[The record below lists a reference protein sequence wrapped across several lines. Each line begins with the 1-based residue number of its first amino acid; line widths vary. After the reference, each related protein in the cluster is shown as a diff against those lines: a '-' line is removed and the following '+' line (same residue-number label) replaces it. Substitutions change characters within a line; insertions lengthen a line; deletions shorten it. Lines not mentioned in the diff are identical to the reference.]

1 MRDEVVRGRLHI
13 GLAAPIAFSALAVA
27 GFVAL
32 GTWQLER
39 KAQKEE
45 LIERLDRRL
54 SAAPMLLP
62 AHDIWSQ
69 LDSMQDEFRHVQ
81 FAAAFVP
88 GAEALVYAGPSPFPS
103 DMPGAGYWVFAL
115 ARRTNGDLVVVNRG
129 YVPQDYIKE
138 QQIKEERKSGA
149 PRGGGGGSHTVEIIG
164 VMRWPQPRG
173 YFAPADDVARNLWF
187 VRDHRVIAR
196 AKDWGDAAPFYVEL
210 ETPQPPGGLPRPPPV
225 RPDLR
230 NEHLQYAITW
240 YGLSAAVGLM
250 LVFWLRAQRQT

>member
-1 MRDEVVRGRLHI
+1 MRDEVARGRLRS
-13 GLAAPIAFSALAVA
+13 GLAAPIAFTALAVA

-39 KAQKEE
+39 KAQKED

-54 SAAPMLLP
+54 SAAPILLP
-62 AHDIWSQ
+62 AHDIWPQ
-69 LDSMQDEFRHVQ
+69 LDAMQDEYRRVQ
-81 FAAAFVP
+81 FSAAFVP

-115 ARRTNGDLVVVNRG
+115 ARRTNGDLVAVNRG

-138 QQIKEERKSGA
+138 QDIKEQRKNA
-149 PRGGGGGSHTVEIIG
+149 ALRGGGEGSHNVEIIG
-164 VMRWPQPRG
+164 IMRWPQPRG

-196 AKDWGDAAPFYVEL
+196 GKGWGELAPFYVEL
-210 ETPQPPGGLPRPPPV
+210 ETPPPPGGLPRPPPV

-240 YGLSAAVGLM
+240 YGLAAAVGLM
-250 LVFWLRAQRQT
+250 LVFWLRTQRQT